1 MKGADGRK
9 AMAVLTIVEC
19 APRDGMRLVKGDTS
33 LEEKASFIDELSLTG
48 IKKIEA
54 VSFVHPQLLPRIG
67 DAEDVMK
74 LVQKRSGTSYIG
86 VTPSEVACRRAM
98 LTDIDDIL
106 VLVAASDVFNQVA
119 LGYSLREMMNKVLP
133 SIINVALNKGKGIR
147 AYILTSF
154 GCPYVG
160 NVPVRQVEELVS
172 KLDFMKVNE
181 ISLVDSTGMA
191 TPMLVRELLSTLC
204 KMDLNAG
211 LAVHFHDTRGMGM
224 ANAMAAFE
232 AGIKIFDTTVGGMST
247 LPFGAPEQQVSTWNI
262 PTEDLVNMF
271 ESMGVKTGIDLDRLL
286 SCVAIAEKMTGKKLT
301 GHILRAGN
309 THQIFK
315 TPQRLKIS

>member
-1 MKGADGRK
+1 
-9 AMAVLTIVEC
+9 MARITIVEC
-19 APRDGMRLVKGDTS
+19 APRDGMILGKGDIS
-33 LEEKASFIDELSLTG
+33 SEEKASFIDELSLTG

-54 VSFVHPQLLPRIG
+54 VSFVHPRLIPMIG

-74 LVQKRSGTSYIG
+74 LIQKTTGTSYIG
-86 VTPSEVACRRAM
+86 VTPSEVACRRAI

-106 VLVAASDVFNQVA
+106 VLVAASETFNQVA
-119 LGYSLREMMNKVLP
+119 LGYSLKQMINKILP
-133 SIINVALNKGKGIR
+133 SIINVALNDGKGVR

-154 GCPYVG
+154 GCPYEG
-160 NVPVRQVEELVS
+160 KISIRQVEELVS
-172 KLDFMKVNE
+172 KLDFMKVSE

-191 TPMLVRELLSTLC
+191 TPALVGELLSTLC
-204 KMDLNAG
+204 KMALNAG

-224 ANAMAAFE
+224 ANAMAALE
-232 AGIKIFDTTVGGMST
+232 AGIRIFDTAVGGMST

-286 SCVAIAEKMTGKKLT
+286 SCVAIAEKMAGRKLT

-309 THQIFK
+309 THRIFN
-315 TPQRLKIS
+315 TPKRLKIS

>member
-1 MKGADGRK
+1 MHEI
-9 AMAVLTIVEC
+9 TIVEC
-19 APRDGMRLVKGDTS
+19 APRDGMRLGKGDIS

-54 VSFVHPQLLPRIG
+54 VSFVHPQLIPRIG

-74 LVQKRSGTSYIG
+74 LIQKTAGTSYIG

-106 VLVAASDVFNQVA
+106 VLVAASEVFNQVA
-119 LGYSLREMMNKVLP
+119 LGYSLRKMMNKVLP
-133 SIINVALNKGKGIR
+133 SIIDVALSEGKGVR

-154 GCPYVG
+154 GCPYEGKISVH
-160 NVPVRQVEELVS
+160 RVEELVS
-172 KLDFMKVNE
+172 KLDFMKVSE

-191 TPMLVRELLSTLC
+191 TPVLVRDLLSTLC
-204 KMDLNAG
+204 RMDLNAG

-224 ANAMAAFE
+224 ANAMAAFD
-232 AGIKIFDTTVGGMST
+232 AGIKIFDTAVGGMST
-247 LPFGAPEQQVSTWNI
+247 MPFGAPKQQVSTWNI

-286 SCVAIAEKMTGKKLT
+286 SCVAIAEKMAGRKLT

-309 THQIFK
+309 THRIFK

>member
-1 MKGADGRK
+1 
-9 AMAVLTIVEC
+9 MARITIVEC
-19 APRDGMRLVKGDTS
+19 APRDGMILGKGDIS
-33 LEEKASFIDELSLTG
+33 SEEKASFIDELSLTG

-54 VSFVHPQLLPRIG
+54 VSFVHPRLIPMIG
-67 DAEDVMK
+67 DAEDVMN
-74 LVQKRSGTSYIG
+74 LIQKTTGTSYIG

-106 VLVAASDVFNQVA
+106 VLVAASETFNQVA
-119 LGYSLREMMNKVLP
+119 LGYSLKQMINKVLP
-133 SIINVALNKGKGIR
+133 SIINVALNDGKGVR

-154 GCPYVG
+154 GCPYEG
-160 NVPVRQVEELVS
+160 KISIRHVEELVS
-172 KLDFMKVNE
+172 KLDFMKVSE

-191 TPMLVRELLSTLC
+191 TPALVRELLSTLC

-224 ANAMAAFE
+224 ANAMVALE
-232 AGIKIFDTTVGGMST
+232 AGIRIFDTAVGGMST
-247 LPFGAPEQQVSTWNI
+247 IPFGAPEQQVSTWNI

-286 SCVAIAEKMTGKKLT
+286 SCVAIAEKMAGRKLT

-309 THQIFK
+309 THRIFK